1 MKLIKIKN
9 HYYLLS
15 REEPKL
21 FDTVIFPVIK
31 NNVWDGKSFEVDS
44 LTSDLM
50 ALYPNEF
57 KAVKTIVASTEDLTL
72 IPKIDVLELIKFG
85 IQKES
90 LVDRLADDYCKEHLP
105 HVDTTGHWLGFFKGW
120 EKHAELNEGKEYT
133 YQNMVDLVNQLMDYT
148 KEGRTIL
155 GHDERE
161 PSEFVDI
168 FIEGLPKEDEVNEWE
183 VIVDTQTTFVNS
195 SKDSSLTINPNNLPL
210 IIDNGYIKI
219 LRVTKEKFVIWDTY
233 DNWKEKNANRLSQ
246 DYDKLVKQGY
256 EKTFNFYCCGRWD
269 DSDL

>member
-21 FDTVIFPVIK
+21 FDTVICPVIK

-57 KAVKTIVASTEDLTL
+57 NAVKTIVASTEDLTL
-72 IPKIDVLELIKFG
+72 IPKIKEVDLIDFG
-85 IQKES
+85 IKKQ
-90 LVDRLADDYCKEHLP
+90 
-105 HVDTTGHWLGFFKGW
+105 
-120 EKHAELNEGKEYT
+120 YT
-133 YQNMVDLVNQLMDYT
+133 YDDLVDLVGQLMDYT
-148 KEGRTIL
+148 KEGRVIL
-155 GHDERE
+155 GHEERE
-161 PSEFVDI
+161 PYEFVDI
-168 FIEGLPKEDEVNEWE
+168 FVARLDPTVSETNEWE
-183 VIVDTQTTFVNS
+183 VLAD
-195 SKDSSLTINPNNLPL
+195 LTVTK
-210 IIDNGYIKI
+210 GCVKI
-219 LRVTKEKFVIWDTY
+219 LRVTKEKFIIWGTY

-269 DSDL
+269 DSEL

>member
-9 HYYLLS
+9 HYYLLGS
-15 REEPKL
+15 EEPQL
-21 FDTVIFPVIK
+21 FDTVICPVIK
-31 NNVWDGKSFEVDS
+31 DNVWDGKSFEIDS

-50 ALYPNEF
+50 ALYQNEF
-57 KAVKTIVASTEDLTL
+57 KAVKTIVASTEDLFK

-90 LVDRLADDYCKEHLP
+90 LVDRLADDFCKEHLP

-168 FIEGLPKEDEVNEWE
+168 FIEGLPKEDEVTEWE
-183 VIVDTQTTFVNS
+183 ILVNKEGLYNGLNINFIDS
-195 SKDSSLTINPNNLPL
+195 VSKPL
-210 IIDNGYIKI
+210 LIKEGYIEI
-219 LRVTKEKFVIWDTY
+219 LRVTQEKFFIWENY
-233 DNWKEKNANRLSQ
+233 DNWKDKNANRLSQ

-269 DSDL
+269 DNDL

>member
-15 REEPKL
+15 SEEPKL
-21 FDTVIFPVIK
+21 FDTVICPVIK
-31 NNVWDGKSFEVDS
+31 NNTWDGKSFEVDN

-50 ALYPNEF
+50 SLYPNEF

-90 LVDRLADDYCKEHLP
+90 LVDRLADDFCKEHLP

-168 FIEGLPKEDEVNEWE
+168 FIEGLPKEDEITEWW
-183 VIVDTQTTFVNS
+183 VIVDTESDNS
-195 SKDSSLTINPNNLPL
+195 LILT
-210 IIDNGYIKI
+210 GEYIQI
-219 LRVTKEKFVIWDTY
+219 LRVTKEKFVIWGTY
-233 DNWKEKNANRLSQ
+233 DNWKDKNSERLSK
-246 DYDKLVKQGY
+246 DYEKLVKQGY
-256 EKTFNFYCCGRWD
+256 SKTFNFYCCGRWD
-269 DSDL
+269 ESDL